1 MANLI
6 GDDGDNNLVGDSEND
21 SIFGGGG
28 SDTLNG
34 GDGVDTIDGGAGLD
48 DLLSFAGAA
57 GGVTVTLVGTAPP
70 PQTAS
75 VVTFEEANA
84 PVLSGFGGAEDATI
98 VEDPAGGGNMVAR
111 VVKSGTAELW
121 AGTTVG
127 FGGNTS
133 IPAIPFAPGSTTMTL
148 RVWVPEAGIKVRL
161 KVEDSADGTRSC
173 EVDVLTTV
181 ANGWGR

>member
-57 GGVTVTLVGTAPP
+57 GGVTVTLVGTTPP

-84 PVLSGFGGAEDATI
+84 PLLSGFGGAEDATI

-127 FGGNTS
+127 FGGNKQAAE
-133 IPAIPFAPGSTTMTL
+133 AIGRAKVIGQAELLEGDQRVEGLRGARRVDRKHGSTMPC
-148 RVWVPEAGIKVRL
+148 VMQKFKG
-161 KVEDSADGTRSC
+161 
-173 EVDVLTTV
+173 
-181 ANGWGR
+181 